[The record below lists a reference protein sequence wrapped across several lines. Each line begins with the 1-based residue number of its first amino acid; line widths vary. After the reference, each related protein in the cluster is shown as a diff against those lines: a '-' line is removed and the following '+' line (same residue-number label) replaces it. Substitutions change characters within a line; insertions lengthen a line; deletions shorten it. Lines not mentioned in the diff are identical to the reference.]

1 MEYQIL
7 KEQPLVIRQAIWKKR
22 NSNWPIC
29 GISEK
34 FYTDH
39 GKDYTSEHMKQIST
53 NLKIELIYSK
63 IGIPKGR
70 GKIER
75 FFQTINLMFLQLL
88 PDYTKKE
95 PRKHLNLIISLSTLY

>member
-1 MEYQIL
+1 MTGVQTCALPICRAIAGFRIEFGSPDT
-7 KEQPLVIRQAIWKKR
+7 ERTALVLRQAIWKKG

-29 GISEK
+29 GIPEK

-39 GKDYTSEHMKQIST
+39 GKDYTSEHMQQVSA

-75 FFQTINLMFLQLL
+75 FFQT
-88 PDYTKKE
+88 Y
-95 PRKHLNLIISLSTLY
+95 Y